1 MEMEGASLL
10 QAVTV
15 TSAKGSQRSSLAVAS
30 RWWSVA
36 RLWWRSGDRRRAWT
50 YVGACAA
57 FSLANVGLLLWISYA
72 QNALQS
78 SLSEKQADGFYAAI
92 RDYVVI
98 IIMAAPLFA
107 LTDYVD
113 SCLTVAW
120 RRWLTQHMLR
130 TYFAHHAYFKL
141 KLDPQAI
148 DNPDQ
153 RICEDVRAFCATSVG
168 LTVSIM
174 RKVFNGV
181 AFAGLLWSLAPSL
194 AVFLIIYAV
203 GGTWI
208 TVSGFGRRL
217 MHLTYSVLQ
226 READLRFALVRVRE
240 NAESIAFYSGDQRER
255 ELAAARLASVIAT
268 IFGKVR
274 WEAFLSLWQNTYTYA
289 TILLPSL
296 LLHKR
301 YFKGE
306 IRFGD
311 ISQASFA
318 MHTIEGALSYIVN
331 HLAEIS
337 QLAAQTDR
345 LDALLTTLVAQQEG
359 VPGGVLRKPSSDGS
373 VVLEKLTLSTPHG
386 ELTVCKDLSLALAP
400 GQSLLIV
407 GPSGVGKTS
416 LMRAVAGL
424 WSSGSGAIVAPTDM
438 FFLPQRPYMPLG
450 TLREQL
456 TFPDSYAAIARS
468 AAAAAAAV
476 DETGDGAPGASATSG
491 GGAGRGKRGDGGNDS
506 GEDENAEQLGTA
518 GGGARRLAI
527 LRATAS
533 GSYRRAGSGRPEGS
547 SMLAVGA
554 GSPGGSGP
562 GSSPAQDEELRG
574 LLDAVMLPKLLARV
588 GGLDAEVDWAH
599 VLSLGEQQRISV
611 ARLLHHKPAVA
622 FLDEAT
628 SALDAATEQALYSR
642 LQEHCACFISIAHR
656 KQLAAFHTHV
666 LEAQGEGAW
675 RLHTAEDYLRQLSE

>member
-1 MEMEGASLL
+1 MEVEGAPLL
-10 QAVTV
+10 QGVAV
-15 TSAKGSQRSSLAVAS
+15 TSAQGPHRSSLAVAS

-36 RLWWRSGDRRRAWT
+36 RLWWRSSDHRRAWT
-50 YVGACAA
+50 YVAACAA

-78 SLSEKQADGFYAAI
+78 SLSEKQADGFYAAV
-92 RDYVVI
+92 RDFVMI
-98 IIMAAPLFA
+98 IILATPLFA

-153 RICEDVRAFCATSVG
+153 RICEDVRAFCSTSVG
-168 LTVSIM
+168 LTVSIA
-174 RKVFNGV
+174 RKIVNCV
-181 AFAGLLWSLAPSL
+181 AFAGLLWSLAPRL
-194 AVFLIIYAV
+194 AIFLIIYAV

-226 READLRFALVRVRE
+226 KEADLRFALVRVRE
-240 NAESIAFYSGDQRER
+240 NAESIAFYSGDQREK

-268 IFGKVR
+268 IFGRVR
-274 WEAFLSLWQNTYTYA
+274 WEAYLSVWQNAYSYA

-318 MHTIEGALSYIVN
+318 MRTIEGALSYIVN

-386 ELTVCKDLSLALAP
+386 ELTVCKDLSLSLAP

-416 LMRAVAGL
+416 IMRAVAGL
-424 WSSGSGAIVAPTDM
+424 WSSGSGAIVAPEDM

-456 TFPDSYAAIARS
+456 TFPDSCAAVARS
-468 AAAAAAAV
+468 SADASSNSAGEAAA
-476 DETGDGAPGASATSG
+476 SG
-491 GGAGRGKRGDGGNDS
+491 GKSARSKRGGSGSDS
-506 GEDENAEQLGTA
+506 GEDEGGEQPGAA
-518 GGGARRLAI
+518 GGGVRRLAI
-527 LRATAS
+527 LRGTAS
-533 GSYRRAGSGRPEGS
+533 GSYRRTSGGRAEGGG
-547 SMLAVGA
+547 MLAVGA
-554 GSPGGSGP
+554 AGP

-628 SALDAATEQALYSR
+628 SALDAATEQALYAR
-642 LQEHCACFISIAHR
+642 LQQHCACFISIAHR

-666 LEAQGEGAW
+666 LEAQGDGAW
-675 RLHTAEDYLRQLSE
+675 QLHSAEDYLRQLEA